1 MPKIGNEDWVQL
13 YVKALNDNP
22 AYLDAAKTW
31 EGDFI
36 FTLEPEGPLD
46 HKITFFLGLFH
57 GKATGGRALK
67 EGDPEP
73 KAEFKVGGK
82 YLNWVKVFK
91 KQIDPVQALMQ
102 GKLKLTGNMAKVM
115 RAVKAAQE
123 LVNTLSMIDTQY
135 Y

>member
-1 MPKIGNEDWVQL
+1 MPKIASDAWVKL
-13 YVKALNDNP
+13 YVDALNNNP
-22 AYLDAAKTW
+22 AYFDAAKTW
-31 EGDFI
+31 EGDFV
-36 FTLEPEGPLD
+36 FWLEPEGPLD
-46 HKITFFLGLFH
+46 HKIGFFLGLFH
-57 GKATGGRALK
+57 GKATGGKELK
-67 EGDPEP
+67 EGEPEP
-73 KAEFKVGGK
+73 KAEFKVSGK

-123 LVNTLSMIDTQY
+123 LVNTLSMTDTEY